1 LPGQQLGQKLW
12 LSIKPSCEEI
22 AKPSKKGELRVKKK
36 GRNMVRSTVDR
47 RRVGLLDKQ
56 ARKAQREEKRKDGQ
70 NGQQSRKQQISV

>member
-1 LPGQQLGQKLW
+1 MERLAKL
-12 LSIKPSCEEI
+12 
-22 AKPSKKGELRVKKK
+22 SKKGELRVKKK
-36 GRNMVRSTVDR
+36 GRNMVRSTADR